1 MRQLAEKI
9 LQAIELSNNT
19 IYDEIEAVE
28 EVLQNWQELQTK
40 DLTEE
45 IKRVTKKASILEY
58 DNFRL
63 IEKLESI

>member
-28 EVLQNWQELQTK
+28 EVLQNWQASQTK
-40 DLTEE
+40 ELSDE